1 MKNRTATQKP
11 VADGRWNVRTKGEIL
26 NIRKGKGNPS
36 GSRNLGDQVEIGLGK
51 KLKEVKNQTH
61 QWIRRKTKSADR
73 EYIDIYILDIF
84 DREPTYQNFILG
96 EIPQFM
102 AFKG

>member
-1 MKNRTATQKP
+1 M
-11 VADGRWNVRTKGEIL
+11 
-26 NIRKGKGNPS
+26 
-36 GSRNLGDQVEIGLGK
+36 GDQVELGLGK
-51 KLKEVKNQTH
+51 KLKEVNIQTH
-61 QWIRRKTKSADR
+61 QWIRRKSKSADR
-73 EYIDIYILDIF
+73 EYIGKYILDIF